1 MRLPWT
7 IRVVSTVLLIG
18 LSGCHGQSELNANKN
33 GKETLLTAVSRG
45 DLPQVHKLLREG
57 SDPNEHTVGGKT
69 ALHYAAQSKNA
80 AVVQALI
87 QAGANVNAEATGNVT
102 PLMLSLDMAFGRPE
116 ISLALIRAGAN
127 VNSADDNGD
136 TALIIAATES
146 SDEVFQ
152 TLLERGANPNARGL
166 NGETALHYVAMN
178 GLLDRAK
185 LLLNHGADPT
195 IRNSGGKTPYDEAVT
210 TNPEKSVQAQFQEMR
225 TLLSRASQRKPKTV
239 TKS

>member
-1 MRLPWT
+1 
-7 IRVVSTVLLIG
+7 
-18 LSGCHGQSELNANKN
+18 
-33 GKETLLTAVSRG
+33 
-45 DLPQVHKLLREG
+45 
-57 SDPNEHTVGGKT
+57 
-69 ALHYAAQSKNA
+69 
-80 AVVQALI
+80 
-87 QAGANVNAEATGNVT
+87 
-102 PLMLSLDMAFGRPE
+102 MLSLDMAFGRPE
-116 ISLALIRAGAN
+116 ISLALIRAGAD

-152 TLLERGANPNARGL
+152 TLVERGANPNARGL